1 MLTRLSPRE
10 KAGRHLSLG
19 YADLHA
25 VREGRAM
32 TAALVTG
39 SGLRLRTAPGGEVI
53 ASLPKNAR
61 VEAFETAGGWTRVEF
76 ADQGQVRRGWV
87 SAQFLAQAVAPPA
100 APAFTPPAPPMADDE
115 AHRVSVVGDQAIAP
129 DGRVFARKFKAGFYT
144 LGKTPLADWLADTPA
159 PADLSPSVVRVVRA
173 VSLNEG
179 KLEAVNSYDNC
190 YLSFG
195 LFQWTSGAGTEP
207 GELAALIA
215 RVKQAAPAAYDDCF
229 GRYGLDAKL
238 PSPAA
243 TTGRLTLKGVDLA
256 GPLQKQQLRGADWA
270 YRFWRAGHHHQVRAA
285 ALVHAAARIR
295 RFLDLPVAG
304 HPLRQWLS
312 SEYGIAMV
320 LDEHVNRPGHVP
332 GTLAKAVAAAGAAAP
347 KGAQEPA
354 LVLAYE
360 AARAKTTMT
369 DPRLRAQRL
378 AECVHDGVLS
388 SEPGSFNL

>member
-1 MLTRLSPRE
+1 
-10 KAGRHLSLG
+10 
-19 YADLHA
+19 
-25 VREGRAM
+25 M

-39 SGLRLRTAPGGEVI
+39 SGLRLRAAPGGEVI
-53 ASLPKNAR
+53 ASLSKGAH
-61 VEAFETAGGWTRVEF
+61 VEAFETAGGWTRIEV

-115 AHRVSVVGDQAIAP
+115 THRVTVVGDQAIAP
-129 DGRVFARKFKAGFYT
+129 DGRAFARKFKAGFYT

-159 PADLSPSVVRVVRA
+159 PGDLSPSVVRVVRA

-179 KLEAVNSYDNC
+179 RLEAVNSYDNC

-195 LFQWTSGAGTEP
+195 LFQWTAGAAGEP
-207 GELAALIA
+207 GELPALVA
-215 RVKQAAPAAYDDCF
+215 RVKQVAPMAYDDCF

-238 PSPAA
+238 PAA
-243 TTGRLTLKGVDLA
+243 GAVTGRLTLKGVDLA
-256 GPLQKQQLRGADWA
+256 TALQKQQLRGAAWA

-285 ALVHAAARIR
+285 SLAHAAARVR

-304 HPLRQWLS
+304 ARLREWLS
-312 SEYGIAMV
+312 SEHGTALV

-332 GTLAKAVAAAGAAAP
+332 GTLAAAIAGLGLASP
-347 KGAQEPA
+347 DPGSEVD
-354 LVLAYE
+354 LVRAYE
-360 AARAKTTMT
+360 AARARTTMT
-369 DPRLRAQRL
+369 DPKLRAQRL

-388 SEPGSFNL
+388 ADPGSFSL